1 LLYSSYNNQDTRRR
15 KDYNESHI
23 LTAKYAPRVGKK
35 YGTSLVLCC
44 YQSIERETSMLNSSC
59 ITTFQNEAGL
69 FVVPYEAELQ
79 TKRHCIVY
87 DSRTESLNEKGMEIF
102 LSMWEVC

>member
-1 LLYSSYNNQDTRRR
+1 
-15 KDYNESHI
+15 
-23 LTAKYAPRVGKK
+23 
-35 YGTSLVLCC
+35 
-44 YQSIERETSMLNSSC
+44 MLNSSC
-59 ITTFQNEAGL
+59 IYTFQNEAGL